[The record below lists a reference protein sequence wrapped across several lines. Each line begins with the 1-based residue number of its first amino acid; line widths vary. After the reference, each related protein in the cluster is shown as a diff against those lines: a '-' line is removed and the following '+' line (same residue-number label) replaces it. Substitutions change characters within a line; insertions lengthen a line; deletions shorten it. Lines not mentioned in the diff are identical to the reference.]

1 MPASLGNE
9 EWAGDIESHGAVAAP
24 GKHAPADE
32 RAGWLRWDCS
42 LSVTRNQ
49 RLDDIQAVIFG
60 LATRLTAYNFGAAVG
75 RS

>member
-9 EWAGDIESHGAVAAP
+9 EWAGDIESH
-24 GKHAPADE
+24 
-32 RAGWLRWDCS
+32 GWLRWDCS